1 MKHRLS
7 LTEQKHILSLY
18 IIRASGRPRELLE
31 VLLSAYPNPMS
42 GSELKRALNM
52 TGSHAL
58 PSAVRNAEIFI
69 DVIKRYDSTEKV
81 TYYQLDDQCIQR
93 VAVNR
98 LMDSLVRATPR

>member
-31 VLLSAYPNPMS
+31 VLLSAYPKPMS
-42 GSELKRALNM
+42 GRELKHALNM

-69 DVIKRYDSTEKV
+69 DVIKRYDSTEKT
-81 TYYQLDDQCIQR
+81 TYYQLDDACVQR
-93 VAVNR
+93 VALNQLLNR
-98 LMDSLVRATPR
+98 VMGSG

>member
-7 LTEQKHILSLY
+7 LTEQEHILSLY

-31 VLLSAYPNPMS
+31 VLLRAYPKPMN

-69 DVIKRYDSTEKV
+69 DVIKRCDTATKK
-81 TYYQLDDQCIQR
+81 TYYQLDDQCVKRFAFNQ
-93 VAVNR
+93 
-98 LMDSLVRATPR
+98 LMDSVMKV